1 MKKAPKKNPI
11 AGGINDGRAVRP
23 NSFCFS
29 TASIAGDK
37 RDQKLAAIMTP
48 PVKPREASSNFRFAD
63 LKKKTNPAPT
73 AVRIQV
79 NNPAQKACN
88 IGSLK
93 PIKKFS
99 SVVEILSII
108 VFGENNKT
116 NDIFRENVLY
126 LQ

>member
-11 AGGINDGRAVRP
+11 AGGKNEGRDVSP

-48 PVKPREASSNFRFAD
+48 PVKPREASSNFRFKD
-63 LKKKTNPAPT
+63 LKRKTNPAPT

-79 NNPAQKACN
+79 NNPAQKACK
-88 IGSLK
+88 IGLPK
-93 PIKKFS
+93 PIKKS
-99 SVVEILSII
+99 SNVVATLSII
-108 VFGENNKT
+108 VFW
-116 NDIFRENVLY
+116 
-126 LQ
+126 